1 MIYKKTKIICTIGP
15 AVGST
20 EMICSLID
28 SGMDAARFNFS
39 HGNHE
44 QHRMYFDS
52 VREAGLIK
60 NKIIAVIQDLS
71 GPKIRVGRLLNG
83 RINLTEKELIK
94 ITGTEITGT
103 DKIISTNY
111 PGIVTDVRLNEL
123 ILLDDGNLKL
133 RVIEKNESDNTVLC
147 EIIAGGI
154 LKENK
159 GINLPNT
166 KLNIPSLTAKDIKD
180 LEFGLK
186 NDVDFVAMSFVRTA
200 EDIKHLRETIRNID
214 ERKSGIPLIAKIER
228 PEAVDNIDSIINE
241 ADMIMVARGDM
252 GVEISTEDVPLI
264 QKRIIRKCN
273 DAIKPVITATQML
286 ESMIDNPV
294 PTRAEASDVA
304 NAILDGTD
312 CVMLSAETSTGSY
325 PDQAVSTMNKIILKT
340 ETIKKTTFFKEMF
353 VEDSPENT
361 LHTICNSAVE
371 IATRVNAKAIITL
384 THTGK
389 SPLLLSN
396 HRPYA
401 QIISATYDFSIIKKC
416 KLVWGVESIL
426 INKSSDFQSTALSI
440 KNKIFES
447 RILEEGDRIVII
459 APIPFSDSESAN
471 TIQVTQ
477 I

>member
-15 AVGST
+15 AVGTT
-20 EMICSLID
+20 EMICSLIE

-39 HGNHE
+39 HGTHE
-44 QHRMYFDS
+44 QHKKYFES

-71 GPKIRVGRLLNG
+71 GPKIRVGKLLNG
-83 RINLTEKELIK
+83 SIYLTEKEKIK
-94 ITGTEITGT
+94 ITGTDITGSE
-103 DKIISTNY
+103 KIISTNY
-111 PGIVTDVRLNEL
+111 PGLVNDVRLNEL
-123 ILLDDGNLKL
+123 ILLDDGNLKF
-133 RVIEKNESDNTVLC
+133 RVIEKNESENTVQC

-166 KLNIPSLTAKDIKD
+166 KLNIPSLTGKDIHD

-186 NDVDFVAMSFVRTA
+186 NDVDFVAMSFVRTSD
-200 EDIKHLRETIRNID
+200 DIKHLREVICNLD
-214 ERKSGIPLIAKIER
+214 ERKSDIPVIAKIER
-228 PEAVDNIDSIINE
+228 PEAVENIDSIIKE

-294 PTRAEASDVA
+294 PTRAEASDIA

-325 PDQAVSTMNKIILKT
+325 PVQAVSTMNKIILKT

-384 THTGK
+384 THSGK

-396 HRPYA
+396 HRPAA
-401 QIISATYDFSIIKKC
+401 QIISATYDFNIIKKC

-440 KNKIFES
+440 KGKIFEN

-459 APIPFSDSESAN
+459 APIPFTDSESAN